1 MTQST
6 TPGSY
11 LEAMDPTRRDEPR
24 DKDAIERIENDW
36 GAPGWLHAL
45 SLSRGVRLSSTNPKP
60 EKG

>member
-24 DKDAIERIENDW
+24 DKDVIERIKNDW
-36 GAPGWLHAL
+36 GVRMYVHAL
-45 SLSRGVRLSSTNPKP
+45 GLSRV
-60 EKG
+60 